1 MQRILMKSV
10 LIKIGREF
18 LFSLAVKIKMSHF
31 LKTQFRRFFIFL
43 SLHSNQKMKNAELF
57 NYHVK
62 CFASLTI

>member
-31 LKTQFRRFFIFL
+31 LKTQFRRFFYFSFS
-43 SLHSNQKMKNAELF
+43 SLKPENEKR
-57 NYHVK
+57 
-62 CFASLTI
+62 